1 MDSKQSLG
9 ESADRV
15 TGVGARVGGPADG
28 GAVGHAA
35 LDPSIESPHS
45 NETGSNGRS
54 WAPHMV
60 GGARYVLD
68 QPPGASAVWGDD
80 DGRVLWAEGE
90 ALMIVGPQGVGKTTL
105 VGQVLRG
112 LLGVGSDQVLDLPVL
127 EARRVLYLAMDRPR
141 QIARSL
147 RRGFSEADR
156 AILDDKLIVWKGPPP
171 HDIAANPGLL
181 LNLAEDAGADVVIV
195 DSLKDAALGLSK
207 DEVGAAYNRARQA
220 LLNSGRQIAELHHI
234 KKVNRESG
242 PVSIDDVY
250 GSTWLTSGAGS
261 VILLDGQ
268 PGDPIV
274 NFRHVKQPAEEVG
287 PFRLLHDQESGSM
300 TIEHRIGLVVLIRLA
315 GAGGL
320 SARAAA
326 TSISVKTK
334 PSRPEVEKVRRRL
347 DKLVESGMVMR
358 SEGTK
363 GGSRG
368 GQAALYFLP
377 APDHGRS
384 RSSSKLQFMGGHAPN
399 AVANDHAPITSITE
413 RCDPAGLR
421 DHTAGHVGHAEADHV
436 STPPFEGR
444 GT

>member
-1 MDSKQSLG
+1 M
-9 ESADRV
+9 
-15 TGVGARVGGPADG
+15 TGARQPGSPAVLA
-28 GAVGHAA
+28 AVDHAA
-35 LDPSIESPHS
+35 LDACIETPHS
-45 NETGSNGRS
+45 KETGSPEKS

-60 GGARYVLD
+60 GGARFVLD
-68 QPPGASAVWGDD
+68 QPPGVSAVWGDD

-112 LLGVGSDQVLDLPVL
+112 LLGVTSDRVLDLPVF

-147 RRGFSEADR
+147 LRGFSAADR
-156 AILDDKLIVWKGPPP
+156 AILDEKLIVWKGPPP
-171 HDIAANPGLL
+171 QDVAANPGLL

-220 LLNSGRQIAELHHI
+220 LLNCGRQIAELHHI

-242 PVSIDDVY
+242 PVSIEDVY

-300 TIEHRIGLVVLIRLA
+300 TIEHRVDLVELV
-315 GAGGL
+315 
-320 SARAAA
+320 RAAGSDGLNA
-326 TSISVKTK
+326 QAVARSTSEKVK
-334 PSRPEVEKVRRRL
+334 PSRADVEKARRQL
-347 DKLVESGMVMR
+347 EKLVVAGELLRTG
-358 SEGTK
+358 GAK
-363 GGSRG
+363 GGSNG
-368 GQAALYFLP
+368 GQPASYFLP
-377 APDHGRS
+377 ATDHGRS
-384 RSSSKLQFMGGHAPN
+384 QNSSKPQVVDGHAPAAAASN
-399 AVANDHAPITSITE
+399 HAPITSITE

-421 DHTAGHVGHAEADHV
+421 DHTAGHVGHVEADHV